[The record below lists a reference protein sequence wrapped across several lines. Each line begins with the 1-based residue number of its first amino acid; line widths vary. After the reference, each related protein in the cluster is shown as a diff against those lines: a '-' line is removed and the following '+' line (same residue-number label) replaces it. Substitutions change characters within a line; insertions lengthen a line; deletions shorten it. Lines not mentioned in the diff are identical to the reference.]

1 MTPSE
6 EKPIVVVTF
15 SADAEVRQKLESILG
30 PVAEIVYLKDA
41 DPRTRARLWDKAKA
55 VLAWAPH
62 QELTRQEEEQLEKV
76 SFMQLLSAGVDH
88 VDFRRLPENLVVAS
102 NVGAYA
108 RPMAEHV
115 LAMVLALSKR
125 LLFHQERLKQGIF
138 DQFSENRA
146 ITGMTAAILGFGG
159 IGKEVARLFRVF
171 DMRLLVINRSGKT
184 DEPVDFVGTLADLDE
199 VLPQADILV
208 LSLPLNRETRGIL
221 GQKEFKRMKRDAIL
235 VNVARGEVIDEE
247 AFYQHLKETPT
258 FMAGIDAWWTEPI
271 RHGVFEMRFPFM
283 ELPNVLGTPHNSAIV
298 PGALSSGAQRAAE
311 NVRRFLSGKPVRGLV
326 RREDYLE
333 A

>member
-1 MTPSE
+1 MTNPD
-6 EKPIVVVTF
+6 EKPVVVVTF
-15 SADAEVRQKLESILG
+15 SANADVRQKLESTLG
-30 PVAEIVYLKDA
+30 PVAEIVYLKDV
-41 DPRTRARLWDKAKA
+41 DPGTRARLWDKAKA

-62 QELTRQEEEQLEKV
+62 QELTRQEEEQLQKV

-184 DEPVDFVGTLADLDE
+184 DEPVDFVGTLADLNG
-199 VLPQADILV
+199 VLSQADILV

-298 PGALSSGAQRAAE
+298 PGALSLGAQRAAE
-311 NVRRFLSGKPVRGLV
+311 NVRRFLSGEPIRGVV
-326 RREDYLE
+326 RREDYL
-333 A
+333 